1 MVTFDKEQGIA
12 NDIAEYWAPDAETPK
27 QIVVGMTLKDNEDT
41 VEFYF
46 VMGEA
51 DEEGEHHTHILGVPI
66 DRLKKLI
73 ESAKNIKEKK

>member
-12 NDIAEYWAPDAETPK
+12 NDIAEYWAPDATTPK
-27 QIVVGMTLKDNEDT
+27 EITVGMTLKDNEDT

-46 VMGEA
+46 VMG
-51 DEEGEHHTHILGVPI
+51 HHTHILGVPI

-73 ESAKNIKEKK
+73 ESAKNIKDKK